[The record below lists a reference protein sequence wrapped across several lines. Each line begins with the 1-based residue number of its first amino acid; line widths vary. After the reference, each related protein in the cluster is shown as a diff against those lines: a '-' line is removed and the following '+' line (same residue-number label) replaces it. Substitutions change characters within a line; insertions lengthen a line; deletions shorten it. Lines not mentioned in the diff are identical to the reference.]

1 MGYATYALDAT
12 FRWKIRTR
20 GMNGRQTVHQQPQY
34 GARNREF

>member
-20 GMNGRQTVHQQPQY
+20 GMNGRQTVYQTTPC

>member
-20 GMNGRQTVHQQPQY
+20 GMNGRQTVHQTTPF